1 MLAIDKKKEKMA
13 NYNCSDSTNNAYGAG
28 DFGACT
34 TQSVGAP
41 NTGVF
46 QELITGGSFTLI
58 APLVVSIVAVI
69 IASQVVVRRK
79 KRKT

>member
-1 MLAIDKKKEKMA
+1 MESYSCT
-13 NYNCSDSTNNAYGAG
+13 NSENNAYGAG
-28 DFGACT
+28 NFGTCT